1 MIQCTV
7 ISRLGARITAKRGQ
21 RKKARNRLRG
31 LKLRPSPKK
40 TVSKIRPGWTI
51 EDYRDAHKQ
60 IPGKLYKADAKSTKT
75 VRKTNYA
82 PLGRPPEVLEHRVKY
97 NNAKARLTPH
107 GERVQRRQRR
117 AHRNGSYAPSQ
128 EEWARYIKAEDRY
141 EDMLAEEGMLIKG
154 MRADEIYT
162 ELEDRGYSDKRKG
175 WKRMSDRN
183 RQKALYEEQY
193 RDWKTYN
200 DY

>member
-1 MIQCTV
+1 MHSNFTTRRTNYGKKR
-7 ISRLGARITAKRGQ
+7 SAKKGS
-21 RKKARNRLRG
+21 KSVKAS
-31 LKLRPSPKK
+31 KTTSKTKK
-40 TVSKIRPGWTI
+40 TVPKIRPGWTAD
-51 EDYRDAHKQ
+51 DYRDAHKQ

-82 PLGRPPEVLEHRVKY
+82 PLGRPPEQIENRIKY
-97 NNAKARLTPH
+97 NKAKARLTPH

-128 EEWARYIKAEDRY
+128 EEWARYIKTEDRY

-193 RDWKTYN
+193 NDWKQYMY
-200 DY
+200 D